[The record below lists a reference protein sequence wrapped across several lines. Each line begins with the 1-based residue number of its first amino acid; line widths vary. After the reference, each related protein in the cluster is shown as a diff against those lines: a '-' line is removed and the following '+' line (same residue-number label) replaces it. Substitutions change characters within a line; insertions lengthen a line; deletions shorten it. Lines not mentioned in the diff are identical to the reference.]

1 MQLTIK
7 TNSSKKAKYKRIMI
21 ISCLIFAYGLFLLP
35 YVLTIPFLF
44 HVPMIFPWSQL
55 FRPHLFFSALD
66 RANYCHLNFGGGFG
80 HLCFWKFFLAP
91 LFHMRLVWADNDNYC
106 LYNNC
111 FVIFILAYFIYL

>member
-66 RANYCHLNFGGGFG
+66 RANYCHLNFGGGWAFM
-80 HLCFWKFFLAP
+80 FLEV
-91 LFHMRLVWADNDNYC
+91 LFSPIVSYEISMG
-106 LYNNC
+106 
-111 FVIFILAYFIYL
+111 